1 MRCSPSSIERQG
13 LLSLLRKT
21 SLLFALGALCLVG
34 GCFADC
40 DGEPGVVRGV
50 VVEAVDRDL
59 SEIESLRIRDSDGR
73 LWAFTTEEP
82 LEKNGAHLR
91 LHQVLGQ
98 TIEVQYEEREG
109 RLVATGLRD

>member
-1 MRCSPSSIERQG
+1 MG
-13 LLSLLRKT
+13 LLRYGLIPCLLC
-21 SLLFALGALCLVG
+21 ALCVLG
-34 GCFADC
+34 LYLAACN
-40 DGEPGVVRGV
+40 GEPGVVRGV

-59 SEIESLRIRDSDGR
+59 AEIEMLRIRDGDGR
-73 LWAFTTEEP
+73 IWTFITDGP

-98 TIEVQYEEREG
+98 AIEVRYEEREG

>member
-1 MRCSPSSIERQG
+1 MVSGI
-13 LLSLLRKT
+13 
-21 SLLFALGALCLVG
+21 
-34 GCFADC
+34 
-40 DGEPGVVRGV
+40 

-59 SEIESLRIRDSDGR
+59 AEIETLRIRDGDGR
-73 LWAFTTEEP
+73 VWAFTTEGP

-98 TIEVQYEEREG
+98 TIEVRYEEREG